1 MISTVSFSFD
11 LTYTNPGTGALQP
24 RGVIVDSTDY
34 IGLGLDPIDF
44 ELKGLGQVTFNG
56 DIIVDGNLV
65 SNPIIDLQAWDF
77 VNDGVPTAYFDLP
90 LDLNGNVANGVYTFV
105 YRLRVNSFTVPVAI
119 TLTPPDLVNVA
130 SNQWITQYLE
140 VGNEIRLANPGVG
153 FEDVT
158 VEALNQVGA
167 NAEVTVSDY
176 TIAVAGITTFD
187 LENVQFNG
195 VYTYAGCTQV
205 DAEVSFTYD
214 CEYGDNGTWGVANTT
229 ALGSNEVVA
238 NLSCSIN
245 YPSWTT
251 LSPTFPG
258 NIVTSSLPYPPPG
271 VETPLATGTYSVSL
285 TQQIQQTQTS
295 GLVVLYTRSVVREFQ
310 VSCAGSLCGL
320 TPCIENLRVAH
331 ANELHRNRI
340 SKYQVF
346 VDNVLLY
353 YAEAQNYRSCGDLEN
368 YRATVELIRNNL
380 DSSGCECACCNDDTY
395 YWVSNNSGESV
406 IESLIRSFQFRLFS
420 LVPAGPGSP
429 LDSDDETQGV
439 EVGALWQN
447 TDTGIIYRCTVN
459 TAENAVWVEYYAPG
473 ELPIAL
479 DVPATPNL
487 PFLSSAN
494 VQDQLGQANTQFALQ
509 LLANAQ
515 FNADITAVENTVT
528 ALDGTNGLTRVG
540 DDFQLGGALDANTQI
555 NANSFSLT
563 VATSTGATPLIVSH
577 VGTSAPVTTRQ
588 VLGSPSAALYTN
600 INCNVEAPTGGNG
613 FGSSITTQ
621 LSNSSG
627 TLSLA
632 GRLVTSWEDSS
643 LNNSQTS
650 IYTRNGATTDSK
662 LVVKSNGQ
670 IQFNEYD
677 STTFE
682 DPAPAYLLGVDIS
695 GNVVQ
700 TTPTSSGPLV
710 YVARINGSFAGGV
723 NFIEIANT
731 TGATFSIAALLA
743 GYYQITCSNSSLF
756 NNTNA
761 VAFLTLNSGA
771 TGVGGIFIASLT
783 AAMDIETYNFSGS
796 SADLINLAMIKIEIY
811 P

>member
-429 LDSDDETQGV
+429 LASDDETQGV

-447 TDTGIIYRCTVN
+447 TNTGIIYRCTVN

-487 PFLSSAN
+487 PFLSSNN

-515 FNADITAVENTVT
+515 FNADITAVENSVA
-528 ALDGTNGLTRVG
+528 ALDGVNGLTRTG
-540 DDFQLGGALDANTQI
+540 DDFALGGALTGNTTI
-555 NANSFSLT
+555 NTTTFNFK
-563 VATSTGATPLIVSH
+563 VATSGNVTPL
-577 VGTSAPVTTRQ
+577 
-588 VLGSPSAALYTN
+588 L
-600 INCNVEAPTGGNG
+600 VE
-613 FGSSITTQ
+613 
-621 LSNSSG
+621 SSG
-627 TLSLA
+627 T
-632 GRLVTSWEDSS
+632 VTAMSVRKTTTSPTVSNETQRTRVYAPSGQNGLGASS
-643 LNNSQTS
+643 LVYLSDITGTESFAGEISTQW
-650 IYTRNGATTDSK
+650 TDSTVK
-662 LVVKSNGQ
+662 DSMMSFYLSDNAVSKTPLVLFGNGQ
-670 IQFNEYD
+670 VSFPQYNAANFV
-677 STTFE
+677 
-682 DPAPAYLLGVDIS
+682 DPAPAYLLGVDTA

-700 TTPTSSGPLV
+700 ATSSSGPLV
-710 YVARINGSFAGGV
+710 YAGLITGNAGTV
-723 NFIEIANT
+723 SLTQYANT
-731 TGATFSIAALLA
+731 TGATISITYDGTPGQYTISAS
-743 GYYQITCSNSSLF
+743 SNVF
-756 NNTNA
+756 VNA
-761 VAFLTLNSGA
+761 VVFFTPAIGSTFSAAIFAGSISISNYDLTGTLAN
-771 TGVGGIFIASLT
+771 
-783 AAMDIETYNFSGS
+783 
-796 SADLINLAMIKIEIY
+796 LIPNTKVKIEIY